1 MLLLSII
8 SIALMVE
15 RWLFFFRT
23 KINGEDLA
31 VGLDE
36 QLRARNLQGAWQLVK
51 DTHTYSIEA
60 AVVAAG
66 LIALRN
72 GAHAASE
79 AMLSVKARMRPTLD
93 ANLSILATIGSNAP
107 FVGLLGTVLGIINAA
122 HELTADTAQNNPNA
136 VMGGVFEALV
146 ATAVGFFVAI
156 PAVVAYNLFQ
166 RSVRKRLA
174 DVDSLAHLIL
184 ATARSDGKP
193 SAPPAANTP
202 YEGRIMAATPGYSD
216 EDDGPLSGINVTP
229 LVDVTL
235 VLLIVFMITVP
246 AIVGSARVKINVP
259 ETTAVPAD
267 SEQIDAHLFAQER
280 RRRAGQCSI
289 LTITRSMKPA

>member
-1 MLLLSII
+1 MLTSLFLKLTYVGAEWVLWILLLLSII

-23 KINGEDLA
+23 KINGEELA

-146 ATAVGFFVAI
+146 ATAVGLFVAI

-193 SAPPAANTP
+193 AAPPAANTP
-202 YEGRIMAATPGYSD
+202 SR
-216 EDDGPLSGINVTP
+216 
-229 LVDVTL
+229 
-235 VLLIVFMITVP
+235 
-246 AIVGSARVKINVP
+246 VG
-259 ETTAVPAD
+259 
-267 SEQIDAHLFAQER
+267 
-280 RRRAGQCSI
+280 
-289 LTITRSMKPA
+289 